1 VFPAL
6 PARPDAVG
14 STIARTGSPNAGKHR
29 NAKGLSRRDD
39 AAPVLTYLPI
49 AEMAVNPLLIIGL
62 GAVVGVLSGMFGV
75 GGGFLTTP
83 LLILFG
89 VPAPVAVATGANLAA
104 ASGVSGLLNQW
115 TRRAVDFRLGLLLV
129 IGGVAGSIIGV
140 RVLAALREAGA
151 AEAVISIAYI
161 VLLGWLGGMMT
172 RDGYVAWRAHERGAP
187 PPVRR
192 RRHGL
197 GQSLPG
203 RMRFPASNLFMNP
216 APPIVL
222 GVVVGLL
229 SSLMGVGGGFLLIP
243 AMIYLLNVPTNT
255 VVGTSLFHVVLVA
268 AFATFLQAAVNHTV
282 DLVLAGLL
290 ILGGV
295 AGAQVGAILGRRL
308 QGDQMR
314 AVLGL
319 IVLAVC
325 LALAGQSALAP
336 ADAFTLSAQ

>member
-1 VFPAL
+1 M
-6 PARPDAVG
+6 
-14 STIARTGSPNAGKHR
+14 
-29 NAKGLSRRDD
+29 
-39 AAPVLTYLPI
+39 LTYLPI

-62 GAVVGVLSGMFGV
+62 GALVGVLSGMFGV

-115 TRRAVDFRLGLLLV
+115 TRRAVDLRLGMLLV
-129 IGGVAGSIIGV
+129 IGGMAGSLIGV
-140 RVLAALREAGA
+140 RLLAALREAGA
-151 AEAVISIAYI
+151 AEAVISLAYI

-172 RDGYVAWRAHERGAP
+172 RDGYVARKARASGAP

-203 RMRFPASNLFMNP
+203 RMRFPASNLYMS
-216 APPIVL
+216 AIPPVLL
-222 GVVVGLL
+222 GVGVGLL

-243 AMIYLLNVPTNT
+243 AMIYLLNIPTNT

-282 DLVLAGLL
+282 DMVLAALL

-295 AGAQVGAILGRRL
+295 VGAQAGAILGRRL

-325 LALAGQSALAP
+325 FALITQSALPP
-336 ADAFTLSAQ
+336 ADAFTLSVQ